1 MKPRP
6 LYPLWDWL
14 FWVLGV
20 PLLLVA
26 AGGLLVIF
34 TDAADLPFDNARL
47 WWLAGAVPLA
57 GLVYLHGL
65 FRRRAAMN
73 LFASAELSPLL
84 VAGMSPTRQAMRAG
98 LVVAALA
105 MLVGAILG
113 PRWGIYLEKQK
124 VYGVDIVAALDVSRS
139 MLAGDV
145 EPSRLERAKM
155 EIRQQL
161 TERAVFHG
169 TNRLALMAFAGS
181 TSVRLPLTTDH
192 TAFRS
197 KLKAL
202 YVGAAPRGGTAI
214 GRAIIEA
221 TDLFARSPE
230 QATKIVLLFTD
241 GEDHEGNAVEAAKL
255 AYQEHNI
262 RIFTIG
268 IGDPSL
274 TAGARVPA
282 DDSRRAKPMLHDGQ
296 IVFSKLDVVGLRAI
310 ADAGGGRYAPLDDL
324 HLLVDAV
331 AGMRKAELS
340 TEERMRHR
348 PRYQLFLVAAL
359 VMLGLEL
366 LISERRASVG
376 DTPQRVWQQEGT

>member
-6 LYPLWDWL
+6 LYPLWGWL
-14 FWVLGV
+14 VWVLVV

-26 AGGLLVIF
+26 VGGLLVIF
-34 TDAADLPFDNARL
+34 TDAADLPFDNAEL

-57 GLVYLHGL
+57 GLVYLYGL

-73 LFASAELSPLL
+73 FFASAELSSLL
-84 VAGMSPTRQAMRAG
+84 ADRMSPTRQAVRAG

-145 EPSRLERAKM
+145 KPNRLERAKM

-197 KLKAL
+197 KLEAL
-202 YVGAAPRGGTAI
+202 HVGAAPRGGTAI
-214 GRAIIEA
+214 GRAITEA

-241 GEDHEGNAVEAAKL
+241 GEDHEGSAVEAAKL
-255 AYQEHNI
+255 AYEEHNI
-262 RIFTIG
+262 RVFTIG

-282 DDSRRAKPMLHDGQ
+282 DDSRSAKPMLYDGQ
-296 IVFSKLDVVGLRAI
+296 IVFSKLDVAGLRAI
-310 ADAGGGRYAPLDDL
+310 ADTGGGRYAPLDDL

-331 AGMRKAELS
+331 AGMRKTELS
-340 TEERMRHR
+340 TEERMRHK

-359 VMLGLEL
+359 IMLGIES
-366 LISERRASVG
+366 LIGERRASVS
-376 DTPQRVWQQEGT
+376 DAPQRAWQQEGA